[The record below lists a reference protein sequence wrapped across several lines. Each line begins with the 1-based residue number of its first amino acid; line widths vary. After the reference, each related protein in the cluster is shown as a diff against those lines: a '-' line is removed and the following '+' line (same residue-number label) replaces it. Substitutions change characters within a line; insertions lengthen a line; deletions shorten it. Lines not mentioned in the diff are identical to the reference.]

1 MDKNLCSVLEDNLS
15 YRADNMA
22 MLWKGGSDT
31 YRGIDAKASA
41 VAEALRARC
50 LRPGQRVGIH
60 TANVPEFVYG
70 YFGVLKAGGQVVPMN
85 VMLKPDEI
93 SWLGQDSELIFAMS
107 QQPFVGELQQAQ
119 RNILSLREI
128 FCISPAPDGTTRF
141 EDLFSGSETHVIGK
155 ALPDDVAVIFY
166 TSGTTGH
173 PKGAMLTHRNLYTN
187 ALATAE
193 T

>member
-41 VAEALRARC
+41 VAEALRARG

-70 YFGVLKAGGQVVPMN
+70 YFGGTQGRRSGCPNERDAEAG
-85 VMLKPDEI
+85 
-93 SWLGQDSELIFAMS
+93 
-107 QQPFVGELQQAQ
+107 
-119 RNILSLREI
+119 
-128 FCISPAPDGTTRF
+128 
-141 EDLFSGSETHVIGK
+141 
-155 ALPDDVAVIFY
+155 
-166 TSGTTGH
+166 
-173 PKGAMLTHRNLYTN
+173 
-187 ALATAE
+187 
-193 T
+193 